1 MPHLLLYSTNPWYAT
16 HFARRYAGGRHAVW
30 CSQSFDPGAQDS
42 ISWFAAVAPTSSPR
56 RLFAAVRHEDEHDE
70 QIARYKDTF
79 TQIARLWHEQ
89 GRIGWQDRRE
99 IVADM
104 RRPSWRIWRP
114 LIYLIPR
121 QQIEAAGRLRL
132 ASASR
137 RASVGPEWRI
147 VDLMPHEFDIMDWRW

>member
-1 MPHLLLYSTNPWYAT
+1 
-16 HFARRYAGGRHAVW
+16 
-30 CSQSFDPGAQDS
+30 
-42 ISWFAAVAPTSSPR
+42 
-56 RLFAAVRHEDEHDE
+56 
-70 QIARYKDTF
+70 
-79 TQIARLWHEQ
+79 
-89 GRIGWQDRRE
+89 
-99 IVADM
+99 M

-137 RASVGPEWRI
+137 RASIGPEWRI